1 MSRTLI
7 LEDGH
12 TRRQLL
18 LTGTL
23 TVGRD
28 PACDINH
35 GDPRL
40 SRRHAELRLTPDG
53 IVVADLHSRNG
64 VWVNGKPVGE
74 ALIHPG
80 DVIQIAHLTFRF
92 DDEPPLSTPAA
103 AQPTQAVEAP
113 AADGDDERTRMIPP
127 PQEALSGVR
136 ITPGVEDDRTRLSHG
151 PPSGARPR
159 SGIIS
164 QTTVP
169 DLGDML
175 LRADVVRAPALEP
188 IREAGVRTILTSGW
202 GWRAM
207 ATGAALALF
216 VAVGTALPLV
226 ALEGP
231 EMRAAALR
239 AWPMWAPALA
249 GPALLGAL
257 GALVIARAVVRG
269 YSTRQQPK

>member
-40 SRRHAELRLTPDG
+40 SRRHAELRLTPEG

-74 ALIHPG
+74 ALIQPG

-92 DDEPPLSTPAA
+92 DDDQQPSAQEPDRPAEAENTA
-103 AQPTQAVEAP
+103 APSSGP
-113 AADGDDERTRMIPP
+113 DDERTRMIPP
-127 PQEALSGVR
+127 PQGSRSEVR
-136 ITPGVEDDRTRLSHG
+136 IKPEVEDDRTRLSHG
-151 PPSGARPR
+151 PPSGARRR
-159 SGIIS
+159 SGIS
-164 QTTVP
+164 QATVP

-175 LRADVVRAPALEP
+175 LRADVARQPVLEP
-188 IREAGVRTILTSGW
+188 IQEVGVGTMLRSSW
-202 GWRAM
+202 AWRAM
-207 ATGAALALF
+207 AAGAALALF
-216 VAVGTALPLV
+216 VALGTAVPIV
-226 ALEGP
+226 ALESS
-231 EMRAAALR
+231 ELRAATLR
-239 AWPMWAPALA
+239 AWPVWAPALA
-249 GPALLGAL
+249 GPALIGAL
-257 GALVIARAVVRG
+257 GALLIARTAVRG
-269 YSTRQQPK
+269 YTRRVRR

>member
-53 IVVADLHSRNG
+53 IVVADLQSRNG
-64 VWVNGKPVGE
+64 VWVNGKPVDE

-92 DDEPPLSTPAA
+92 DDEAAPSPAPPSQDAVAA
-103 AQPTQAVEAP
+103 AAEA
-113 AADGDDERTRMIPP
+113 DSDDERTRMIPP
-127 PQEALSGVR
+127 PSGAGSGVR
-136 ITPGVEDDRTRLSHG
+136 VNPDVEDDRTRLSHG
-151 PPSGARPR
+151 PPSGARRR
-159 SGIIS
+159 SGIS

-169 DLGDML
+169 DLGEML
-175 LRADVVRAPALEP
+175 LRADVVRPQRLEP
-188 IREAGVRTILTSGW
+188 IREAGVRTILASGW

-207 ATGAALALF
+207 AAGSALALL
-216 VAVGTALPLV
+216 VAIGTALPLV
-226 ALEGP
+226 ALESP
-231 EMRAAALR
+231 ETRAGVLR
-239 AWPMWAPALA
+239 AWPMWAPALV
-249 GPALLGAL
+249 GPAVLGAL
-257 GALVIARAVVRG
+257 GALLITRIVTRG
-269 YSTRQQPK
+269 CGKGRRP

>member
-28 PACDINH
+28 PSCDINH
-35 GDPRL
+35 VDPRL

-74 ALIHPG
+74 ALLHPG

-92 DDEPPLSTPAA
+92 GDESTPPPA
-103 AQPTQAVEAP
+103 AQPPQEA
-113 AADGDDERTRMIPP
+113 AAAPPDAGDERTRMIPP
-127 PQEALSGVR
+127 PQGAGSGVR
-136 ITPGVEDDRTRLSHG
+136 ISPGVEDDRTRLSHG
-151 PPSGARPR
+151 PPSGARR
-159 SGIIS
+159 LSGIS
-164 QTTVP
+164 QATVP

-175 LRADVVRAPALEP
+175 IRADIARAAALEP
-188 IREAGVRTILTSGW
+188 IPEAGVGTILRTGW

-207 ATGAALALF
+207 AVGAALALL
-216 VAVGTALPLV
+216 VAVGTALLLLL
-226 ALEGP
+226 LEGP
-231 EMRAAALR
+231 EMRAAAMR
-239 AWPMWAPALA
+239 TWPMWAPALA
-249 GPALLGAL
+249 GPAVIGAL
-257 GALVIARAVVRG
+257 GALLIALTAVRG
-269 YSTRQQPK
+269 HGGRREP